1 MTCFCLHIWC
11 TSMARVWT
19 IFGKHLAS
27 ILSSSTKCVFKTKN
41 ECSFSVKDQI
51 VIAKSDNYTMVFFV
65 RGWLI
70 ASWIEE
76 VRLHWSAV
84 TGTYSRCFKRS
95 FNYISSTKCKRQL
108 TIQLAFFTVSAERGN
123 TGCVASQR
131 LVLNSAIF
139 FFPVHKSLLFIELVY
154 NLRDF
159 KG

>member
-27 ILSSSTKCVFKTKN
+27 ILSSSTKCVLKTKKWMLLL
-41 ECSFSVKDQI
+41 SKKDQI

-70 ASWIEE
+70 ASWIKE

-84 TGTYSRCFKRS
+84 TGTYSQCSMTS
-95 FNYISSTKCKRQL
+95 FNYISLTKCKRQL
-108 TIQLAFFTVSAERGN
+108 TIQLAFFLQFPQKEATLGVPLSN
-123 TGCVASQR
+123 LCWIQP
-131 LVLNSAIF
+131 F
-139 FFPVHKSLLFIELVY
+139 FFLFI
-154 NLRDF
+154 NPSCS
-159 KG
+159 